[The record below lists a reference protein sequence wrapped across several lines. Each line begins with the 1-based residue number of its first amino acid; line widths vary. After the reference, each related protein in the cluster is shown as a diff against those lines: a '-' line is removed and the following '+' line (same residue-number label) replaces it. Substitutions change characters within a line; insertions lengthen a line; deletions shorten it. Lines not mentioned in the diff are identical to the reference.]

1 MPKTKYKYNPHTLK
15 YDIVQHSL
23 RKKLL
28 RVLPHFIVSI
38 LLSSLMYFVIFV
50 YLIDSPKEK
59 FLKKENSNLKAQYQI
74 LNNRMDLAQKVLTD
88 LSKRD
93 DNIYRSIFEAEPIP
107 NTIRE
112 AGIGGINRYEEI
124 EGYENSELVISTAR
138 KLDKILKKI
147 EVQSKS
153 YDEIIK
159 MVEKKQQMLTSIPA
173 IQPLSN
179 KDLIHIASGFGFRM
193 HPIYKTSKFHYGI
206 DLTSNV
212 GTDIYVTGDGVV
224 EKAAFSQRGYGNEI
238 VVNHGFGYKTLY
250 AHLNSISVREGQK
263 VKRGEVIGKVGNT
276 GLSSAPHLHYEVHYK
291 NTPVDP
297 INFFFEDITP
307 EEYEKIVEISSQSGQ
322 TLD

>member
-159 MVEKKQQMLTSIPA
+159 MVAKKQQMLTSIPA

-179 KDLIHIASGFGFRM
+179 KDLIHFASGFGFRM

-206 DLTSNV
+206 DLTASV